1 MFSESQQ
8 LDGGGREEGKGT
20 GRRTWKFQKCEPV
33 QLAYPPNW
41 RVMTSPSLE
50 PMSSGRSS
58 VTQPALRD
66 LKKTIEQLR
75 QDAITSSCIFFRY
88 HN

>member
-1 MFSESQQ
+1 LFSESQQ

-50 PMSSGRSS
+50 PMSSVRSR

-66 LKKTIEQLR
+66 LKKTIEKI
-75 QDAITSSCIFFRY
+75 AITTANLFFLLLY
-88 HN
+88 HD